1 MVIATP
7 AWTYEPL
14 TDDEVRAYWST
25 LSEAEK
31 LDEIRTL
38 DIIEHAPATID
49 VPPIIIVEER
59 DGTVTAYYDAPM
71 TIDIAGRL
79 QYETTLPQ
87 GSMETKPHRPVLWL
101 AIGLGIGALTVAII
115 K

>member
-1 MVIATP
+1 MAIATP

-49 VPPIIIVEER
+49 VPPIIIVAER
-59 DGTVTAYYDAPM
+59 DGTVTAYYDAPL

-87 GSMETKPHRPVLWL
+87 GSIETKPHRPWLWFGVGA
-101 AIGLGIGALTVAII
+101 AIGASVVLILN
-115 K
+115 